1 MALTLN
7 QVQKALE
14 TIATNHRQINSYG
27 SGELYDIVTSGDT
40 NYPLMYTML
49 ENSTI
54 GGKIESLVFTI
65 LVMDIVKG
73 GRVNEDEV
81 ASDMLEIVKDIIAQ
95 LQHPSYDWEFDLQSV
110 TIEPFTERFG
120 DSVTGYSFKV
130 TLLLP
135 FAYDRCVMPYTPT
148 SIPDVGCPVVTIYDS
163 NGNVLTTVS
172 AGGTY
177 TVTGGG
183 GSNATVR
190 NSDSSYSTTVACGGA
205 LVLPDELIT
214 VNVNGIFNQ
223 SATYIPLS
231 TTTINI
237 TA

>member
-1 MALTLN
+1 MTLREVEI
-7 QVQKALE
+7 QLQA
-14 TIATNHRQINSYG
+14 IATNHRQINSYG

-54 GGKIESLVFTI
+54 GGRVESLVFTI
-65 LVMDIVKG
+65 LIMDIVKG

-95 LQHPSYDWEFDLQSV
+95 LQHPSYEWEFDSQNV
-110 TIEPFTERFG
+110 TIEPFTERFT

-130 TLLLP
+130 SLLLP
-135 FAYDRCVMPYTPT
+135 FAYDRCVIPYTPT
-148 SIPDVGCPVVTIYDS
+148 SIPDSGCPVVTIYDS
-163 NGNVLTTVS
+163 NGSVLTTVS

-177 TVTGGG
+177 TVSSGGACAD
-183 GSNATVR
+183 ATVR
-190 NSDSSYSTTVACGGA
+190 NSDSSYSTTVASGA
-205 LVLPDELIT
+205 TLVLPNETIT

-223 SATYIPLS
+223 TATYIPLD